1 MPGGVGLSERLF
13 ARHDE
18 LVAGA
23 ADLIRACPCEAGCP
37 ACTGPRLEPDV
48 DGKALALRLLAS
60 LGAASGVSGGGSLPV
75 GASLPIGGAEGT
87 GARARTAAV
96 A

>member
-1 MPGGVGLSERLF
+1 VRSPHHQAPTIYLYEAVPGGVGLSERLYE
-13 ARHDE
+13 RHAE

-23 ADLIRACPCEAGCP
+23 ADLIAGCACASGCP

-48 DGKALALRLLAS
+48 DAKALALRLLQGLVAG
-60 LGAASGVSGGGSLPV
+60 GAAGNAAP
-75 GASLPIGGAEGT
+75 
-87 GARARTAAV
+87 TAA